1 MFTKEHNF
9 FATLKDQGTYSKM
22 PKINAINATSAI
34 NYGPTISTRRDGGDN
49 SGDFIASRL
58 NYLYN
63 QTLAVSRNS
72 SLNFRG
78 LKKIVQKGAG
88 EKLDKVV

>member
-1 MFTKEHNF
+1 M
-9 FATLKDQGTYSKM
+9 SK
-22 PKINAINATSAI
+22 ISAITGSSAI
-34 NYGPTISTRRDGGDN
+34 NYGPTISTKRDGGDN

-72 SLNFRG
+72 TLNFRG

>member
-1 MFTKEHNF
+1 
-9 FATLKDQGTYSKM
+9 M
-22 PKINAINATSAI
+22 PKVNAINAASAI

-49 SGDFIASRL
+49 SSDFIASRL

-72 SLNFRG
+72 TLNFRG
-78 LKKIVQKGAG
+78 LKKIVQQGAG

>member
-1 MFTKEHNF
+1 
-9 FATLKDQGTYSKM
+9 M

-49 SGDFIASRL
+49 SSDFIASRL